1 MATDVASHAS
11 PAMLATLALWPNAS
25 VSDWRGTSR
34 NAPTKLSTR
43 RARTA
48 RATVGRYRIA
58 EFLEPP
64 GDRAAAT
71 LHVGV
76 GPTTGAGRGVR
87 IEVCPV
93 GVPNQRRDQPDERI
107 RRAPGHADGAERGQR
122 QHSDTVSHAR
132 VRHHWS
138 PSGLQRKIGHTDG
151 QVPLLIDQP
160 PAGRGDELGKIRWP
174 VDKSIGNE
182 PNHPANAR

>member
-1 MATDVASHAS
+1 MTPATRPKPV
-11 PAMLATLALWPNAS
+11 
-25 VSDWRGTSR
+25 
-34 NAPTKLSTR
+34 
-43 RARTA
+43 
-48 RATVGRYRIA
+48 TVGRYRIA